1 MSGGVIKKNCSEKL
15 RRTSGGWAV
24 CDEYSYKVLRVFR
37 VSYAKFSHETPY
49 SHKST

>member
-1 MSGGVIKKNCSEKL
+1 MSGGVIKKCSEKL
-15 RRTSGGWAV
+15 RRTNVGWAV
-24 CDEYSYKVLRVFR
+24 CDEYSYKVLHVFR

>member
-1 MSGGVIKKNCSEKL
+1 MSGGVIKNCSEKL
-15 RRTSGGWAV
+15 RRTSGGRAV